1 MIYVYMLILDDKRR
15 EESAVGK
22 RVFFFKCE
30 LPQPQEV
37 KHSYSVCAQQKL
49 G

>member
-22 RVFFFKCE
+22 RVFF
-30 LPQPQEV
+30 LNV
-37 KHSYSVCAQQKL
+37 NYHNHRRSNIHTVCVPNKN
-49 G
+49 